1 MIGTF
6 LAGPVG
12 SWLRVFLGTA
22 LTVWLADLTTKGWSA
37 DWQAYALAGVVAILP
52 PVIAF
57 LNPADTR
64 FGVKSTPE

>member
-22 LTVWLADLTTKGWSA
+22 LTVWLADLTTDKWAANIS
-37 DWQAYALAGVVAILP
+37 AYALAGVVAVLP
-52 PVIAF
+52 LVIAF
-57 LNPADTR
+57 LNPADVR
-64 FGVKSTPE
+64 FGRGAPE